1 MYVSLCM
8 YVSMYDDVIYLN
20 FLLALG
26 AFVFVKI
33 MAAQPVQRTRSND
46 DVFMPVML
54 AW

>member
-1 MYVSLCM
+1 M

-46 DVFMPVML
+46 DVFYASDVGTVVV
-54 AW
+54 WF